1 MTAARRIV
9 LIQPQAEGAG
19 AQEIARLIDR
29 GLQARGYDVHHLFF
43 FRRTA
48 AFDGLPNAIFC
59 APERPAKIGAWL
71 GMLARLLG
79 HLRRLRPDAVLCF
92 QHYGTLLGAPAA
104 RLAGIRTVIANRN
117 SARALMP
124 PWIRFFDG
132 IFGTSGLYSRIVVN
146 SADVENEFVKHPASY
161 RRRLVRIDHGFEC
174 KATTL
179 DRREA
184 RALLKLPADGVL
196 LGCMA
201 RLHPL
206 KNLAAAIRLLP
217 HDRRWHFAIAG
228 QGAEQPA
235 LAALAQ
241 ELGCAERVHFL
252 GEVPPDRV
260 GALLRAL
267 DVFVF
272 PSLAETFG
280 LAAVEAA
287 QAGVPVVAHRL
298 DVLEEVLSVEGE
310 PCALFVDSND
320 TRALAGAVRRIL
332 DDLDLAAALR
342 ARAAKLSARY
352 SLDAMVDAYA
362 AVLENELRRRD
373 SPHGGES
380 MQAVQPRA
388 P

>member
-1 MTAARRIV
+1 MTAARRII

-59 APERPAKIGAWL
+59 APARPAKIGAWL
-71 GMLARLLG
+71 NMLARLLG

-124 PWIRFFDG
+124 PWIRLFDG
-132 IFGTSGLYSRIVVN
+132 IFGASGLYSRIVVN

-174 KATTL
+174 KTTTL

-206 KNLAAAIRLLP
+206 KNLAASIRLLP
-217 HDRRWHFAIAG
+217 LEPGWHFAIAG

-241 ELGCAERVHFL
+241 ELGCAGRVHFL

-332 DDLDLAAALR
+332 DDPELAAALR
-342 ARAAKLSARY
+342 TRAVKLSARY
-352 SLDAMVDAYA
+352 SLDAMVEAYA

-373 SPHGGES
+373 SSRGGES
-380 MQAVQPRA
+380 LQAVQPRA

>member
-1 MTAARRIV
+1 MTAARRII

-29 GLQARGYDVHHLFF
+29 GLQARGYEVHHLFF

-48 AFDGLPNAIFC
+48 AFDSLPNAIFC
-59 APERPAKIGAWL
+59 APERPATTGAWL
-71 GMLARLLG
+71 NMLARLLG
-79 HLRRLRPDAVLCF
+79 HLRRLRPHAVLCF

-104 RLAGIRTVIANRN
+104 RLAGIRTIIANRN
-117 SARALMP
+117 SARMLMP
-124 PWIRFFDG
+124 RWIRLIDG
-132 IFGTSGLYSRIVVN
+132 TFGTTGLYSRIVVN
-146 SADVENEFVKHPASY
+146 SADVENDFVRHPASY

-174 KATTL
+174 KTTAL
-179 DRREA
+179 GRGEA
-184 RALLKLPADGVL
+184 RRLLKLPADSVL

-201 RLHPL
+201 RLHRL

-217 HDRRWHFAIAG
+217 LDRRWHLALAG
-228 QGAEQPA
+228 QGPEQPA

-252 GEVPPDRV
+252 GEVPPDRIGV
-260 GALLRAL
+260 LLRAL

-298 DVLEEVLSVEGE
+298 EVLQEVLSVDGK

-320 TRALAGAVRRIL
+320 TPALAGAVRRIL
-332 DDLDLAAALR
+332 ADPVFAAALR
-342 ARAAKLSARY
+342 ARAARLSARY

-362 AVLENELRRRD
+362 TVLDDELRRGN
-373 SPHGGES
+373 SPRGSEAV
-380 MQAVQPRA
+380 QAVQSRA